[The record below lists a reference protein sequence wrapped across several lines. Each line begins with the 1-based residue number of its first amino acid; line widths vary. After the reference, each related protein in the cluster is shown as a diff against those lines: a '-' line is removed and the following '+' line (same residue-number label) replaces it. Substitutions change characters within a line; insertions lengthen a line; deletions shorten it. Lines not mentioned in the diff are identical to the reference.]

1 MTAPTVKVDFFFAG
15 GCDRC
20 AEARDA
26 LRETAQSSGE
36 VRWQEID
43 IAKEPNRAVDA
54 GIVSTPAVAIDG
66 QLAFRRM
73 PSAIELR
80 KAIRARIAKA

>member
-1 MTAPTVKVDFFFAG
+1 MRTPTVKVDFFFAG

-26 LRETAQSSGE
+26 LREAAQSSGE

-66 QLAFRRM
+66 QLVFPTM
-73 PSAIELR
+73 PSALELR
-80 KAIRARIAKA
+80 KAIRARMAKA